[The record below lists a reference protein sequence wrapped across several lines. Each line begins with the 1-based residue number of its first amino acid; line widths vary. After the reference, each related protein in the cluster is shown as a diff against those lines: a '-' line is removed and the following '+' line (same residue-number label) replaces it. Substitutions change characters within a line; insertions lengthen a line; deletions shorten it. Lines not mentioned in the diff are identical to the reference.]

1 MPIRGADGSSVQLH
15 GGDNGASQP
24 QKDMVE
30 TKSPPSRAVSRPKAP
45 QLNFSSPRSEPAKPS
60 ETGAVSAD
68 SVPPAATTPDS
79 TPVVSNAASIAAA
92 STVDATPTAD
102 SEAAVTRDVSRD
114 EVSVPPVGLDSAFFE
129 ETLYSADA
137 SLEID
142 PRDTRTALKQ
152 TPRAARR
159 RAHLARYVT
168 VAVTL
173 ASALCAAALLKV
185 ARGREESPR
194 RAEMALTLTREGPGT
209 AARATEPALDQPP
222 TTEPAP
228 SSAQAVNSSPTDTHS
243 QPQGESASA
252 PAAQPQPAAAA
263 ESPNAGQ
270 PGQPGQ
276 EGQEAVR
283 VAAGA
288 PAAATA
294 EAVGVAPPGTSET
307 AVEAARDPKEIAK
320 EAASAK
326 VKARTSLEWGKAGDA
341 IVAGEKSVALD
352 PTDAESWLIL
362 GAAYQEKGD
371 SKNAVRS
378 FQACLEQGKRG
389 PRNECAAMLR

>member
-15 GGDNGASQP
+15 GGDSEASRP
-24 QKDMVE
+24 QKDVVE
-30 TKSPPSRAVSRPKAP
+30 TTSPPSRPVSRPKAP
-45 QLNFSSPRSEPAKPS
+45 PLNFSSPRSEPAKPS

-68 SVPPAATTPDS
+68 STPLAATTPDS
-79 TPVVSNAASIAAA
+79 TPVVSNAAALAAA
-92 STVDATPTAD
+92 STVDTTPTAD
-102 SEAAVTRDVSRD
+102 SEAAVTRDVNRD

-137 SLEID
+137 SLEIE

-194 RAEMALTLTREGPGT
+194 RAEMALTLPGEGPGT
-209 AARATEPALDQPP
+209 AARATEPALDQPQ

-228 SSAQAVNSSPTDTHS
+228 SSAQALNSSPTGTPS

-270 PGQPGQ
+270 PGQG
-276 EGQEAVR
+276 GQEAVR
-283 VAAGA
+283 VAAGG

-294 EAVGVAPPGTSET
+294 EAVEVAPAGTSEA
-307 AVEAARDPKEIAK
+307 AVDAPRDPKEIAK
-320 EAASAK
+320 EAANAK